1 MIEVRKVLRA
11 WLSGSGYPTVA
22 ARAGVDRKT
31 ARHYVDAA
39 VAAGLGRECGVDQRS
54 DELIGAVVAAVR
66 PDRPHGYGVA
76 WELLCANHDQIEGW
90 VKKGLSV
97 VKIVN
102 LLARRGHMFVWLAF
116 SQTLQAVIDGCEA
129 AWRLFGGVFRV
140 LIPDNIEYC
149 CGPCRFGE
157 PEVHRRLA
165 GIQPSS
171 RLRDRPG
178 AGEPTRRTTR
188 APSGWCS
195 TCGTTSSP
203 GRTSPIWPTP
213 RRGTPRRP
221 ANASTPAPV
230 PARRNPQS
238 SRGKLDGPATL
249 RPLRNCVSNANCV
262 TSANDDSGEGI
273 ASSGR
278 AHNWAG

>member
-178 AGEPTRRTTR
+178 AGGP
-188 APSGWCS
+188 
-195 TCGTTSSP
+195 
-203 GRTSPIWPTP
+203 
-213 RRGTPRRP
+213 P
-221 ANASTPAPV
+221 AGQ
-230 PARRNPQS
+230 PARRADGAVRAEQLLR
-238 SRGKLDGPATL
+238 RGGLH
-249 RPLRNCVSNANCV
+249 R
-262 TSANDDSGEGI
+262 
-273 ASSGR
+273 SGR
-278 AHNWAG
+278 RPGVVRREGRPTHPHQHLCPPGGILKAAAAS